1 LGDGISLI
9 SGTTILT
16 VLLRR
21 FLSMGCINMKKKKIQ
36 KINLDDESP
45 LSDSPFGNLNQVT
58 GIEPDETSPIPNV
71 ESPEKVAPPPFSIQK
86 SKKGNWP
93 LSVEKRSGGK
103 KVTLLKNIQG
113 DGKELLS
120 LLKKKCA
127 CGGDYKEGQL
137 ELQGDQTSKVS
148 DFLDAL

>member
-1 LGDGISLI
+1 
-9 SGTTILT
+9 
-16 VLLRR
+16 
-21 FLSMGCINMKKKKIQ
+21 MKKKKIQ
-36 KINLDDESP
+36 KVNLSDQNP
-45 LSDSPFGNLNQVT
+45 LSDSPFGKLNQMT
-58 GIEPDETSPIPNV
+58 GIEPEESAP
-71 ESPEKVAPPPFSIQK
+71 SPESLPAQKKQVAAYSVQK
-86 SKKGNWP
+86 SKKGHWP